1 MRENTDNVIIRLCK
15 VLSVDDDQA
24 GLRIKVRIE
33 PDDADCKYI
42 EDLPY
47 VFPLLPKLIHI
58 NPKVGECV
66 MVILQT
72 QGQFK
77 GNRFFIGPL
86 TSQQYMLNYD
96 PFNFS
101 SRCLLAGRQF
111 DKPLPDPKMNPDNN
125 GSLPDRE
132 DIAIQGRQNCDVI
145 LKDNEIRLRCGFKKN
160 PLAAAKNS
168 LIFNKVDLGYIQMR
182 YKKMKDNKGNEFA
195 SSINLVADRINL
207 LSHDS
212 RTFVDI
218 TDREELITDEA
229 MLDILDKC
237 HPLPYGDE
245 LIEFLTKLLN
255 LIRNHTHPFSMQ
267 PPSFTTPDN
276 DILSTDLT
284 KMLSQSV
291 RIN

>member
-1 MRENTDNVIIRLCK
+1 MNKTDSTIIRLCK

-182 YKKMKDNKGNEFA
+182 YKKTKDNKGNEFA

-212 RTFVDI
+212 RTFVNV

-229 MLDILDKC
+229 MLDILDNC

>member
-101 SRCLLAGRQF
+101 SRCLLTGRQF
-111 DKPLPDPKMNPDNN
+111 DKPLPDPKMNPDND

-160 PLAAAKNS
+160 PLAVAKNS

-212 RTFVDI
+212 RTFVNV

-284 KMLSQSV
+284 KMLSQSI